1 MGLLP
6 NQDQLGNMIVA
17 IDGPAGA
24 GKSTVTRLLASR
36 LGFEFLDTGAMYRA
50 VTWCALQRGVDL
62 RDEQSLADLAKSI
75 AITFDGDQVLLDG
88 ENVTSEIRDLEVTRQ
103 VVWIADAALVRE
115 HLVNKQREIANHG
128 NYVCEG
134 RDQGTVAFPDAFC
147 KIYLTASDSYR
158 AKRRAEQM
166 ETSGEFV
173 DYDQIIR
180 EQTIRDQQDLNRKVG
195 RLQKAD
201 DAVEVNT
208 DDKTIEEVVDELTK
222 IVTARMACRD

>member
-1 MGLLP
+1 
-6 NQDQLGNMIVA
+6 MIVA

-50 VTWCALQRGVDL
+50 VTWSALQRGVDL
-62 RDEQSLADLAKSI
+62 KNEKSLADLAKSI
-75 AITFDGDQVLLDG
+75 SITFEGDQVFLDG
-88 ENVTSEIRDLEVTRQ
+88 ENVTNEIRSAEVTRL
-103 VVWIADAALVRE
+103 VVWIADAEMVRA
-115 HLVNKQREIANHG
+115 HLVDKQREIADHG

-134 RDQGTVAFPDAFC
+134 RDQGTIAFPNAFC

-158 AKRRAEQM
+158 AQRRVEQM
-166 ETSGEFV
+166 EASGEYV
-173 DYDQIIR
+173 DFDQIIR
-180 EQTIRDQQDLNRKVG
+180 EQTKRDQQDLQRKVG

-208 DDKTIEEVVDELTK
+208 DHKTIEEVVDELAK
-222 IVTARMACRD
+222 IVTERMACQD

>member
-1 MGLLP
+1 
-6 NQDQLGNMIVA
+6 MIVA

-24 GKSTVTRLLASR
+24 GKSTVTRLLAAR

-50 VTWCALQRGVDL
+50 VTWYALQEGVDL
-62 RDEQSLADLAKSI
+62 RNEQVLVELAKSI
-75 AITFDGDQVLLDG
+75 SISFAGDQVFLDG
-88 ENVTSEIRDLEVTRQ
+88 KDVTSDIRGAEVTRN
-103 VVWIADAALVRE
+103 VVWIADAPAVRQ
-115 HLVNKQREIANHG
+115 HLVKLQREIASHG
-128 NYVCEG
+128 NFVCEG

-158 AKRRAEQM
+158 AKRRVEQM
-166 ETSGEFV
+166 ESSGEFV

-208 DDKTIEEVVDELTK
+208 DDKSVEEVVDELVA